1 MWKAGFNR
9 SGLCTKNIKV
19 CQELTGEEPITVYEM
34 FAHADEYQNGER
46 HSQDK

>member
-1 MWKAGFNR
+1 MI
-9 SGLCTKNIKV
+9 LCIKSTTV
-19 CQELTGEEPITVYEM
+19 CQELTDEEPITVYEM